1 MSMKHETLKR
11 ANDIKD
17 SLEAIEK
24 LRYIM
29 HVPYPTIHDGKT
41 DVSFVCF
48 DVTTSA
54 LLKQVILNTLDKRE
68 EELKEEFENL

>member
-1 MSMKHETLKR
+1 MKHKTLKK

-29 HVPYPTIHDGKT
+29 RVPYPTIHDGKT

-48 DVTTSA
+48 DETTRS
-54 LLKQVILNTLDKRE
+54 LLKQAICDTLNKRE
-68 EELKEEFENL
+68 KELNEEFENL